1 MKKSLLVG
9 CILVIGLATTNA
21 QQKFEAKKEN
31 IKGKGGNS
39 VLVTFP
45 DATDDAVWKTSKIEI
60 TLKRL
65 SQFAKDT
72 VLVFIFKITRK
83 EGGYVAKSSE
93 LNVQPFDGKQLEL
106 YIGNSSLGQ
115 QYEDA
120 VRKNVKPQYEA
131 NKNKVLVPKD
141 PPTLKNMIDKVV
153 IY

>member
-1 MKKSLLVG
+1 MKNIIFVLIAFYSSLLSVH
-9 CILVIGLATTNA
+9 A

-39 VLVTFP
+39 VVATFP
-45 DATDDAVWKTSKIEI
+45 DATDDAVWKTAKMEI

-72 VLVFIFKITRK
+72 MLVFTFKIVRK
-83 EGGYVAKSSE
+83 EGGYAAKGSE
-93 LNVQPFDGKQLEL
+93 MNIQPMDGKQMEL
-106 YIGNSSLGQ
+106 YIGTSSLGQ

>member
-1 MKKSLLVG
+1 MKKGILLGIV
-9 CILVIGLATTNA
+9 CCFVAVWA
-21 QQKFEAKKEN
+21 QAQTKFEAKKEN

-39 VLVTFP
+39 VIVSFP
-45 DATDDAVWKTSKIEI
+45 DASEDALWKSGKIEI

-72 VLVFIFKITRK
+72 MLVFTFKIVRK
-83 EGGYVAKSSE
+83 EGGYAAKSSE
-93 LNVQPFDGKQLEL
+93 MNVQPGDKQLEL
-106 YIGNSSLGQ
+106 YIGTSNLGQ
-115 QYEDA
+115 MYEDA

>member
-1 MKKSLLVG
+1 MTRINLI
-9 CILVIGLATTNA
+9 ILVLLAATSLYA

-39 VLVTFP
+39 VLATFP
-45 DATDDAVWKTSKIEI
+45 DATDDAVWKTSKIEV
-60 TLKRL
+60 TFKRL

-72 VLVFIFKITRK
+72 MLVFTFKIARK
-83 EGGYVAKSSE
+83 EGGYQPKGGE
-93 LNVQPFDGKQLEL
+93 MNVQPFDGKQLEL
-106 YIGNSSLGQ
+106 YIGTSSLGQ

-141 PPTLKNMIDKVV
+141 PPTLKNMIDKIV